1 MNQQNA
7 SKFAR
12 HRNRNSSLRQ
22 RAIGMA
28 CQAAFLL
35 PSMLVGAAALQAPAA
50 VAAQPAANGAEQY
63 ARGRILVM
71 PRAGLSED
79 EFAKVLAP
87 HGGKGKKIG
96 QSDLH
101 VVELPGNASE
111 KAVVERL
118 NRHPHIKF
126 AELDRLV
133 TPNFVSNDPYM
144 GSEWHLNKVGATTAW
159 DTTQGAGV
167 IIAILDSGVDG
178 THPDLAPQMVPG
190 YNFYDNNTNTADVN
204 GHGTAVAG
212 VAAAATNNALGV
224 AGVAGQ
230 ARIMPVRIAD
240 ANAYA
245 YYSTIA
251 KGVTYA
257 ADNGAR
263 VVNCSYGG
271 VAGSATIQSAAQYLK
286 NKGGLMFVS
295 AGNNGIDEN
304 ITPTTTMI
312 AVSATDQNDYR
323 TSWSSYG
330 NFVSMAAPGITYTT
344 SRGGYYDNWQGTSF
358 SSPLTAGVAALMMAA
373 KPSLGSADIEKL
385 MFSTAVDIGAA
396 GRDIYYGYGRV
407 DAAAAVQAVLN
418 TTVAVDTKAPTVS
431 ISNPIASASVT
442 GVVPVNVNA
451 ADNVGVARV
460 ELKVNG
466 STVSVDSAAPFA
478 FSWNSAGVPNGMAN
492 LVAYAYDAAGNVAAS
507 STVAVNVAN
516 GTTVVARD
524 TTAPKVK
531 IANPVSGKVSGN
543 VAVSSSAEDD
553 SGAAGIT
560 QSIYVDGA
568 LVATGKGSSLA
579 YNWNSRKASK
589 GTHTIAVTA
598 RDAAGNSSTTSVS
611 VMN

>member
-1 MNQQNA
+1 
-7 SKFAR
+7 
-12 HRNRNSSLRQ
+12 
-22 RAIGMA
+22 
-28 CQAAFLL
+28 
-35 PSMLVGAAALQAPAA
+35 
-50 VAAQPAANGAEQY
+50 
-63 ARGRILVM
+63 
-71 PRAGLSED
+71 
-79 EFAKVLAP
+79 
-87 HGGKGKKIG
+87 
-96 QSDLH
+96 
-101 VVELPGNASE
+101 
-111 KAVVERL
+111 
-118 NRHPHIKF
+118 
-126 AELDRLV
+126 
-133 TPNFVSNDPYM
+133 
-144 GSEWHLNKVGATTAW
+144 
-159 DTTQGAGV
+159 
-167 IIAILDSGVDG
+167 
-178 THPDLAPQMVPG
+178 G
-190 YNFYDNNTNTADVN
+190 YNFYDNNTNTDDVN

-230 ARIMPVRIAD
+230 ARIMPVRVAD

-271 VAGSATIQSAAQYLK
+271 VAGSSTIQSAAQYLK

-330 NFVSMAAPGITYTT
+330 NFVSMSAPGITYTT

-407 DAAAAVQAVLN
+407 NAAAAVQAAVN
-418 TTVAVDTKAPTVS
+418 TTVAVDTQAPAVS
-431 ISNPIASASVT
+431 ISNPIAYASVT
-442 GVVPVNVNA
+442 GVVPVNVSA
-451 ADNVGVARV
+451 TDNVGVARV

-478 FSWNSAGVPNGMAN
+478 FSWDSAGVPNGMAN

-507 STVAVNVAN
+507 TTVAVNVAN
-516 GTTVVARD
+516 GTTVVAKD
-524 TTAPKVK
+524 TTAPKLK

-560 QSIYVDGA
+560 QWIYIDGT

-579 YNWNSRKASK
+579 YNWNTRKASK
-589 GTHTIAVTA
+589 GTHTIDVTA
-598 RDAAGNSSTTSVS
+598 RDAAGNTSTTSVS

>member
-7 SKFAR
+7 SKFVR
-12 HRNRNSSLRQ
+12 HRNSHSFLRQ
-22 RAIGMA
+22 RAIDLA

-35 PSMLVGAAALQAPAA
+35 PSMLVGAAVLQAPAA
-50 VAAQPAANGAEQY
+50 IAAQPVANSAEQY

-71 PRAGLSED
+71 PRAGLSEA
-79 EFAKVLAP
+79 EFVKALAP
-87 HGGKGKKIG
+87 HGGRGKKIG

-101 VVELPGNASE
+101 VVELPANASE

-118 NRHPHIKF
+118 SRHPHIKF

-133 TPNFVSNDPYM
+133 KPNFVSNDPYM

-190 YNFYDNNTNTADVN
+190 YNFYDNNTNTSDVN

-230 ARIMPVRIAD
+230 AKIMPVRIAD

-271 VAGSATIQSAAQYLK
+271 VAGSSTIQSAAQYLK

-295 AGNNGIDEN
+295 AGNNGVDEN

-312 AVSATDQNDYR
+312 AVSATDENDYR

-407 DAAAAVQAVLN
+407 NAAAAVQAAVN
-418 TTVAVDTKAPTVS
+418 TTVAVDTQAPAVS
-431 ISNPIASASVT
+431 ISNPIAYASVT
-442 GVVPVNVNA
+442 GVVPVNVSA
-451 ADNVGVARV
+451 TDNVGVARV

-478 FSWNSAGVPNGMAN
+478 FSWDSASVPNGMAN

-507 STVAVNVAN
+507 TTVAVNVAN
-516 GTTVVARD
+516 GTTVVAND

-543 VAVSSSAEDD
+543 VSVSSSAEDD

-560 QSIYVDGA
+560 QWIYIDGT

-579 YNWNSRKASK
+579 YNWNTRKASK
-589 GTHTIAVTA
+589 GTHAIAVTA
-598 RDAAGNSSTTSVS
+598 RDAAGNTSTTSVS

>member
-1 MNQQNA
+1 MNQQNV

-12 HRNRNSSLRQ
+12 HRNSNSSLRQ
-22 RAIGMA
+22 RAIHLA
-28 CQAAFLL
+28 CQAALLL
-35 PSMLVGAAALQAPAA
+35 PSMLVGAVALQAPAA
-50 VAAQPAANGAEQY
+50 IAAQPAANGAEQY

-71 PRAGLSED
+71 PRAGLSEA
-79 EFAKVLAP
+79 EFAKALAP

-101 VVELPGNASE
+101 VVELPANASE

-190 YNFYDNNTNTADVN
+190 YNFYDNNTNTADAN

-304 ITPTTTMI
+304 IAPTTTMI

-323 TSWSSYG
+323 TGWSSYG
-330 NFVSMAAPGITYTT
+330 NFVSMSAPGITYTT
-344 SRGGYYDNWQGTSF
+344 SRGGSYDNWQGTSF
-358 SSPLTAGVAALMMAA
+358 SSPLAAGVAALMMAA

-407 DAAAAVQAVLN
+407 DAAAAVQAVVN
-418 TTVAVDTKAPTVS
+418 TTVAVDTQAPAVS
-431 ISNPIASASVT
+431 ISNPIAYASVT
-442 GVVPVNVNA
+442 GVVPVNVSA
-451 ADNVGVARV
+451 TDNVGVARV

-478 FSWNSAGVPNGMAN
+478 FSWDSAGVPNGMAN
-492 LVAYAYDAAGNVAAS
+492 LVAYAYDAAGNVTAS

-516 GTTVVARD
+516 GTTLVAKD

-560 QSIYVDGA
+560 QWIYIDGT

-579 YNWNSRKASK
+579 YNWNTRKASK

-598 RDAAGNSSTTSVS
+598 RDAAGNTSTTSVS
-611 VMN
+611 VTN

>member
-1 MNQQNA
+1 MNQQNV

-12 HRNRNSSLRQ
+12 HKNSHSALRQ
-22 RAIGMA
+22 RAIHLA

-50 VAAQPAANGAEQY
+50 IAAQPVANSAEQY

-71 PRAGLSED
+71 PRAGLSEA
-79 EFAKVLAP
+79 EFAKALAP
-87 HGGKGKKIG
+87 HGGRGKKIG

-101 VVELPGNASE
+101 VVELPANASE

-133 TPNFVSNDPYM
+133 KPNFVSNDPYM

-178 THPDLAPQMVPG
+178 AHPDLAPQMVPG
-190 YNFYDNNTNTADVN
+190 YNFYDNNTNTDDVN

-271 VAGSATIQSAAQYLK
+271 VAGSSTIQSAAQYLK

-295 AGNNGIDEN
+295 AGNNGINEN

-312 AVSATDQNDYR
+312 AVSATDENDYR

-344 SRGGYYDNWQGTSF
+344 SRGGYYDTWMGTSF

-373 KPSLGSADIEKL
+373 RPSLGSADIEKL

-407 DAAAAVQAVLN
+407 NAAAAVQAVVN
-418 TTVAVDTKAPTVS
+418 TTVAVDTQAPAVS
-431 ISNPIASASVT
+431 ISDPIAYASVT
-442 GVVPVNVNA
+442 GVVPVSVNA
-451 ADNVGVARV
+451 TDNIGVTRV

-466 STVSVDSAAPFA
+466 STVAVDSAAPFA
-478 FSWNSAGVPNGMAN
+478 FSWDSAGVPNGMAN
-492 LVAYAYDAAGNVAAS
+492 LTAYAYDAAGNVAAS

-516 GTTVVARD
+516 GTTVVAKD
-524 TTAPKVK
+524 TTPPSVK

-543 VAVSSSAEDD
+543 VSVSSSAQDD
-553 SGAAGIT
+553 SGSAGIT
-560 QSIYVDGA
+560 QWIYIDGA

-579 YNWNSRKASK
+579 YNWNTRKASK

>member
-1 MNQQNA
+1 MNQQNV

-12 HRNRNSSLRQ
+12 HRNSNSSLRQ
-22 RAIGMA
+22 RAIHLA

-35 PSMLVGAAALQAPAA
+35 PSMLVGAVALQAPAA
-50 VAAQPAANGAEQY
+50 IAAPPAANGAEQY

-71 PRAGLSED
+71 PRAGLSEA
-79 EFAKVLAP
+79 EFAKALAP

-101 VVELPGNASE
+101 LVELPANASE

-144 GSEWHLNKVGATTAW
+144 GSEWYLNKVGATTAW

-190 YNFYDNNTNTADVN
+190 YNFYDNNTNTADAN

-271 VAGSATIQSAAQYLK
+271 VAGSSTIQSAAQYLK

-330 NFVSMAAPGITYTT
+330 SFVSMAAPGITYTT
-344 SRGGYYDNWQGTSF
+344 SRGGSYDNWQGTSF

-373 KPSLGSADIEKL
+373 KPSLGGADIEKL

-418 TTVAVDTKAPTVS
+418 TTVAADTQAPKVS
-431 ISNPIASASVT
+431 ISNPIAYASVT
-442 GVVPVNVNA
+442 GVVPVNVSA
-451 ADNVGVARV
+451 TDNVGVARV

-478 FSWNSAGVPNGMAN
+478 FSWDSAGVSNGMAN
-492 LVAYAYDAAGNVAAS
+492 LAAYAYDAAGNVAAS

-516 GTTVVARD
+516 GTTVVAKD

-560 QSIYVDGA
+560 QWIYVDGS

-579 YNWNSRKASK
+579 YNWNTRKASK
-589 GTHTIAVTA
+589 GTHTIEVTA
-598 RDAAGNSSTTSVS
+598 RDAAGNTSTTSVS

>member
-1 MNQQNA
+1 MNQKNA

-12 HRNRNSSLRQ
+12 YKDSPSSLRQ
-22 RAIGMA
+22 RAIHLA

-50 VAAQPAANGAEQY
+50 IAAQPVANGAEQY

-71 PRAGLSED
+71 PRAGLSET
-79 EFAKVLAP
+79 EFTKALAP

-101 VVELPGNASE
+101 VVELPANASE

-144 GSEWHLNKVGATTAW
+144 GSAWHLPKVGATTAW

-230 ARIMPVRIAD
+230 AKIMPVRIAD

-312 AVSATDQNDYR
+312 AVSATDENDYR

-344 SRGGYYDNWQGTSF
+344 SRGGSYGNWQGTSF

-373 KPSLGSADIEKL
+373 KPSLGSAEIEKL

-396 GRDIYYGYGRV
+396 GRDNYYGHGRV
-407 DAAAAVQAVLN
+407 NAAAAVQAALN
-418 TTVAVDTKAPTVS
+418 TTVAVDTQAPAVS
-431 ISNPIASASVT
+431 ISNPIAYASVT
-442 GVVPVNVNA
+442 GVVPVNVSA
-451 ADNVGVARV
+451 TDNVGVARV
-460 ELKVNG
+460 ELKANG

-478 FSWNSAGVPNGMAN
+478 FSWNSASVPNGMAN

-507 STVAVNVAN
+507 TTVAVNVAN
-516 GTTVVARD
+516 GTTVVAND

-553 SGAAGIT
+553 SGVAGIT
-560 QSIYVDGA
+560 QWIYIDGA
-568 LVATGKGSSLA
+568 LVASGKGSSLA
-579 YNWNSRKASK
+579 YNWNSKKASK

-598 RDAAGNSSTTSVS
+598 RDAAGNTSTTSVS

>member
-1 MNQQNA
+1 MNQQNV

-12 HRNRNSSLRQ
+12 HRNSNSSLRQ
-22 RAIGMA
+22 RAIHLA
-28 CQAAFLL
+28 CQAALLL
-35 PSMLVGAAALQAPAA
+35 PSMLVGAVALQAPAA
-50 VAAQPAANGAEQY
+50 IAAQPAANGAEQY

-71 PRAGLSED
+71 PRAGLSEA
-79 EFAKVLAP
+79 EFAKALAP

-101 VVELPGNASE
+101 VVELPANASE

-190 YNFYDNNTNTADVN
+190 YNFYDNNTNTADAN

-304 ITPTTTMI
+304 IAPTTTMI

-323 TSWSSYG
+323 TGWSSYG

-344 SRGGYYDNWQGTSF
+344 SRGGSYDNWQGTSF
-358 SSPLTAGVAALMMAA
+358 SSPLAAGVAALMMAA

-407 DAAAAVQAVLN
+407 DAAAAVQAVVN
-418 TTVAVDTKAPTVS
+418 TTVAVDTQAPAVS
-431 ISNPIASASVT
+431 ISNPIAYASVT
-442 GVVPVNVNA
+442 GVVPVNVSA
-451 ADNVGVARV
+451 TDNVGVARV

-478 FSWNSAGVPNGMAN
+478 FSWDSAGVPNGMAN
-492 LVAYAYDAAGNVAAS
+492 LVAYAYDAAGNVTAS

-516 GTTVVARD
+516 GTTLVAKD

-560 QSIYVDGA
+560 QWIYIDGT

-579 YNWNSRKASK
+579 YNWNTRKASK

-598 RDAAGNSSTTSVS
+598 RDAAGNTSTTSVS
-611 VMN
+611 VTN